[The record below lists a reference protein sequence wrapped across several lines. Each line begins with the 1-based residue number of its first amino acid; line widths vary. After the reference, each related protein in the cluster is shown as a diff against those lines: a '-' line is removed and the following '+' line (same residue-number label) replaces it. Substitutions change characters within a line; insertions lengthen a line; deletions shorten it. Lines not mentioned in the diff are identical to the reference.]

1 MDELENK
8 LGAILGNPEMM
19 EKIKSL
25 AQSMGQSAPKSD
37 AAPAQQAS
45 AAFPDIDIGMLQR
58 LSGLAGQ
65 SNIDKNQRTLL
76 GALRPYLSQV
86 RINKLERAMRAAK
99 MASMAGILSG
109 KTFSGR

>member
-19 EKIKSL
+19 EKIMSF
-25 AQSMGQSAPKSD
+25 AQSMGQSAPNSD
-37 AAPAQQAS
+37 PPPKPAS
-45 AAFPDIDIGMLQR
+45 APFPEIDMGMLQK

-65 SNIDKNQRTLL
+65 SQIDQNQQSLL
-76 GALRPYLSQV
+76 GTLRPYLNQV
-86 RINKLERAMRAAK
+86 RISKLERAMRAAK
-99 MASMAGILSG
+99 MASLAGILTG